1 MVCAWEASLKAKQT
15 MSVIL
20 KLERWQF
27 VFKMG
32 NGETWGIAHQRLL
45 YLVSVSPGMPGAVEG
60 SGAGISKRHFSLGL
74 QKGTSAPTGPRSQRA
89 AGAAAGGWAGAG
101 AEIGEMARTGVE
113 GRYRGRGKGRL

>member
-1 MVCAWEASLKAKQT
+1 

-60 SGAGISKRHFSLGL
+60 SGAGISKALFPWALKGHFCSHWTPEP
-74 QKGTSAPTGPRSQRA
+74 KGSGSSCRGR
-89 AGAAAGGWAGAG
+89 AGAG